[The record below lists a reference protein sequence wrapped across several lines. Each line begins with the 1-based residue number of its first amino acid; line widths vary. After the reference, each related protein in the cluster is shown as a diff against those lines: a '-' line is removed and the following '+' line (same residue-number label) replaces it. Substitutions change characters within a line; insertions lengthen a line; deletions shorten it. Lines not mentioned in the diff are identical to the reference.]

1 MSLRVSPEPALK
13 ELAGAV
19 VLSECRTKEGSPFKL
34 TRVVVGRIQFLVDS
48 WTKGLHY
55 SLAVGQRLPSVL
67 CHVVLSNMIA
77 CFIEANKRESAS

>member
-1 MSLRVSPEPALK
+1 MSLRVSPEAALE

-34 TRVVVGRIQFLVDS
+34 THVVGRIQFLVDS
-48 WTKGLHY
+48 WTEGLHY

-67 CHVVLSNMIA
+67 CYVVLSNMTA
-77 CFIEANKRESAS
+77 CFIEAKKRESAS